1 MRNLQTILSFLTD
14 TFGKLGAQFLSIS
27 FNDIVDIALLAV
39 VLTMSIALSANG
51 GRASSRSVWRS
62 SSSSM
67 R

>member
-39 VLTMSIALSANG
+39 VLYYVYRFVRE

>member
-39 VLTMSIALSANG
+39 VLYYVYRFVRERRA
-51 GRASSRSVWRS
+51 ASSRSVWRS